1 MKKLLAVLLLTLSGL
16 VYAAPPTQTT
26 TEYCTNLARFAR
38 YVTVVRD
45 SNVDRLALKEKV
57 FASIDAGKAVNP
69 QFTADDKVELDRIID
84 ILYFRPNVT
93 GDYAAQSYFQHCVEV
108 NSES

>member
-16 VYAAPPTQTT
+16 VYAVPPTQTT

-45 SNVDRLALKEKV
+45 SNVDRLALKKKYLLV
-57 FASIDAGKAVNP
+57 LMQVKLLIHNLQQMIKLNLV
-69 QFTADDKVELDRIID
+69 VL
-84 ILYFRPNVT
+84 
-93 GDYAAQSYFQHCVEV
+93 
-108 NSES
+108 